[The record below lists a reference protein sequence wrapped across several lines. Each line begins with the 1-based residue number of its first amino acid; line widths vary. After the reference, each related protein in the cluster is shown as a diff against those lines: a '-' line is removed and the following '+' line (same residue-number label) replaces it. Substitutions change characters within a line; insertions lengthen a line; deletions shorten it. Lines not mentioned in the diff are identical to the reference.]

1 MDVAL
6 ETKGLSKTYGK
17 FRKIVALKPLDI
29 TIKSGAAFGLL
40 GANGAGKSTF
50 VKTLLGVCKATT
62 GRATVFGEDFRSP
75 NVRKKIGYLPEGTH
89 FPRYM
94 TGRQVCEYF
103 GNLAGLKRAEL
114 KKEVDEKLELVEMQE
129 WADRKVSK
137 YSKGMRQRIGLAQAM
152 IGNPS
157 ILILDEPTDGVDP
170 PGRRAIRQVI
180 KKLRDE
186 GATII
191 WNSHLLAEVEDV
203 CDEIAILYRGELLKR
218 GTIRDIIE
226 ETSVDKDGRYRVRFR
241 TGELPEQMP
250 DELSG
255 RTATYD
261 GFELKVSELE
271 DVNTLIDVI
280 RGAGIHIFGVERP
293 HVSLEEAFIQ
303 IMDDGDHHGVGGSK

>member
-17 FRKIVALKPLDI
+17 FRKIVALKPIDLS
-29 TIKSGAAFGLL
+29 IKAGSAFGLL

-50 VKTLLGVCKATT
+50 VKTLLCVCKATT
-62 GRATVFGEDFRSP
+62 GRATVFGKDFRDP

-103 GNLAGLKRAEL
+103 GNLSGMKGAEL
-114 KKEVDEKLELVEMQE
+114 KREVDEKLEIVDMQD
-129 WADRKVSK
+129 WASRKVSK

-152 IGNPS
+152 LGDPPM
-157 ILILDEPTDGVDP
+157 LILDEPTDGVDP

-180 KKLRDE
+180 KKRREE
-186 GATII
+186 GTTII

-203 CDEIAILYRGELLKR
+203 CEEIAILYRGELLKR
-218 GTIRDIIE
+218 GTINDIIE

-241 TGELPEQMP
+241 TGDLPDDLP
-250 DELSG
+250 AELSG
-255 RTATYD
+255 HTTTYD
-261 GFELKVSELE
+261 GFELRVGDLD
-271 DVNTLIDVI
+271 DVNSLIDVV
-280 RGAGIHIFGVERP
+280 RGAGIHLYGVERP
-293 HVSLEEAFIQ
+293 HVSLEEAFMQ
-303 IMDDGDHHGVGGSK
+303 IMDDGNHHGVGGSK